1 MIQAGFAR
9 VDVTP
14 PLGTPV
20 SGYFNER
27 LAKGVRDPIQLN
39 ALAFGNGQ
47 ESAVIIACDVVA
59 IVQDIADELRTL
71 VAERTGIAAERV
83 MICALH
89 QHTSVC
95 LGGRDI
101 FFPVRDSAYLDL
113 FYRKCA
119 DVAKM
124 AVDDMS
130 EARVFAAEG
139 ESEKP
144 LGFIR
149 RYLREDGSIATNPS
163 AKGPKPVCPLDTAD
177 NTVRLLRFVREGKA
191 DIAYVNFSTHPD
203 VIGGSRFS
211 ADWPGFVRR
220 FVEADNKNV
229 HCISITGFQGDSNH
243 VDFMKPKEE
252 RFPEGQ
258 GYDHSRYM
266 GRVIADTVKRLW
278 DTGTEHVGE
287 EIAGEIR
294 TVYNLTSNKGFEYT
308 DEAEQYV
315 ASYYA
320 GDLKKTEHIRDIATA
335 VRILDLR
342 RAPLYQRVALTMLTL
357 GDILFF
363 GIGGEPFTRYRRIA
377 EGMVKGKMLLC
388 SCCTNGYQGYLPS
401 AKAFAEGGYEV
412 NNTFFTDTLEAECVA
427 TMDEMLKKF

>member
-1 MIQAGFAR
+1 M
-9 VDVTP
+9 DVTP

-20 SGYFNER
+20 SGYFDER

-89 QHTSVC
+89 QHTAVC

-149 RYLREDGSIATNPS
+149 RYLREDGSILPF
-163 AKGPKPVCPLDTAD
+163 PL
-177 NTVRLLRFVREGKA
+177 
-191 DIAYVNFSTHPD
+191 
-203 VIGGSRFS
+203 
-211 ADWPGFVRR
+211 
-220 FVEADNKNV
+220 
-229 HCISITGFQGDSNH
+229 
-243 VDFMKPKEE
+243 
-252 RFPEGQ
+252 
-258 GYDHSRYM
+258 
-266 GRVIADTVKRLW
+266 
-278 DTGTEHVGE
+278 
-287 EIAGEIR
+287 
-294 TVYNLTSNKGFEYT
+294 
-308 DEAEQYV
+308 
-315 ASYYA
+315 
-320 GDLKKTEHIRDIATA
+320 
-335 VRILDLR
+335 
-342 RAPLYQRVALTMLTL
+342 
-357 GDILFF
+357 
-363 GIGGEPFTRYRRIA
+363 
-377 EGMVKGKMLLC
+377 
-388 SCCTNGYQGYLPS
+388 
-401 AKAFAEGGYEV
+401 
-412 NNTFFTDTLEAECVA
+412 
-427 TMDEMLKKF
+427 